1 LRDIDIQT
9 WARREHFQTYL
20 AFQQPYFGLCANVDL
35 TSFYTY
41 TQQQG
46 YSLNISIIYVLTR
59 AANVI
64 PEFRYRIRGTGVI
77 EHEVVH
83 PSTTVLVEGDLF
95 SFCTIE
101 YEQDFSAFALRAA
114 EMIAYVKQHPTLED
128 EPGQDDLLFMTPIPW
143 VSFTNIK
150 HALPSLPADSVPRI
164 AWGKYFEDGDSLKM
178 PLDVQGHHAL
188 MDGFHM
194 GRYYTEVQDYFHH
207 PAEVLGSP

>member
-1 LRDIDIQT
+1 
-9 WARREHFQTYL
+9 
-20 AFQQPYFGLCANVDL
+20 VDL

-41 TQQQG
+41 TKQQG

-64 PEFRYRIRGTGVI
+64 PEFRYRIRRTGVI

-188 MDGFHM
+188 MDGFHI
-194 GRYYTEVQDYFHH
+194 GRYYTEVQDYFHR